1 MQEIILTII
10 TTSGTILIA
19 FFGLIKSG
27 FITIGKKEN
36 GVSARLDKIES
47 NDLHSIAESLK
58 RIEDKL
64 GEIHDNILIV
74 KTKVNDQ

>member
-1 MQEIILTII
+1 MENILLTAIGAI
-10 TTSGTILIA
+10 VTLGGTFLA
-19 FFGLIKSG
+19 LIKSG
-27 FITIGKKEN
+27 HIQVGKKEN
-36 GVSARLDKIES
+36 GLSAKLEKIES